1 MSEPKEATRAS
12 ALPWL
17 LGQTGEQKSRYL
29 ASVLVAVL
37 GVASRVA
44 RYLCRFRRRTQT
56 GCWVEAVRFLGK
68 DCCAVHFLVMA
79 PFRIVGTLNLAGAL
93 MFAGLFFLI

>member
-1 MSEPKEATRAS
+1 MSEPKEATRTS

-44 RYLCRFRRRTQT
+44 RYLC
-56 GCWVEAVRFLGK
+56 
-68 DCCAVHFLVMA
+68 
-79 PFRIVGTLNLAGAL
+79 
-93 MFAGLFFLI
+93 